1 MVCDQAR
8 TFQSKGHGF
17 LMQVCTLH
25 AKLTP
30 QDGDFYI
37 SDLGSANGTWLNG
50 DKMKKQDRQRVRPGD
65 EIVVGQK
72 GVSGLTFKIK
82 QVHNSVWDQ
91 LSEIDPQE
99 NRQQA
104 VAA

>member
-1 MVCDQAR
+1 
-8 TFQSKGHGF
+8 
-17 LMQVCTLH
+17 MQVCTLH

-37 SDLGSANGTWLNG
+37 SDLGSVNGTWLNG

-65 EIVVGQK
+65 EIVLGQK

-91 LSEIDPQE
+91 LLEIDPQE
-99 NRQQA
+99 NKQQA